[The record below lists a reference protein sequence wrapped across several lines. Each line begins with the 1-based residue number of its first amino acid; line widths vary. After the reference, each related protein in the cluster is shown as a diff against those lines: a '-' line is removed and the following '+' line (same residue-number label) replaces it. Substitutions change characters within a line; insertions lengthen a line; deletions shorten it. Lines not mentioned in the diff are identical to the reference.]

1 MTRFLQCGSSVLL
14 GLLLLYPPGRAAA
27 SDVGVRVVKDLLDQL
42 WDYQNG
48 QAEGKK
54 HVGFD
59 VPEILVNQY
68 IAYLIDSK
76 TRLGVKAATVKIT
89 GKNKVDI
96 DCDIDL
102 NQVRRWSP
110 AVIKLDPLLADKDDL
125 KVLVTTTV
133 DITNGMATVSFLSA
147 RDITGGIS
155 LDTIKAL
162 FRVVAKNQPEHFDID
177 HPIKLP
183 FDLSVA
189 MMNGVFY
196 GKTPRMAPR

>member
-1 MTRFLQCGSSVLL
+1 MTRFLQCGSIVLL
-14 GLLLLYPPGRAAA
+14 GLLLLYPPGKAAA
-27 SDVGVRVVKDLLDQL
+27 SDVGVRIVKDLLDQL
-42 WDYQNG
+42 WDYQSG
-48 QAEGKK
+48 QTEGKK

-76 TRLGVKAATVKIT
+76 TRLGMKAATIKIT

-102 NQVRRWSP
+102 NQIRRWSP
-110 AVIKLDPLLADKDDL
+110 TVIKLDPLLADKDDL
-125 KVLVTTTV
+125 KVLVTATA
-133 DITNGMATVSFLSA
+133 DITNGIATVSLLSA
-147 RDITGGIS
+147 RDTTGSIS

-162 FRVVAKNQPEHFDID
+162 FRVVARKQPENFDID
-177 HPIKLP
+177 NPIKLP

-189 MMNGVFY
+189 MVDGVFY
-196 GKTPRMAPR
+196 GKTPRKAPK